1 MGGPGLAM
9 LGHQDAVAE
18 TAGCCKLLPPALMA
32 VLPLGAERLAWRKI
46 RKEDVNKDCDKE
58 V

>member
-1 MGGPGLAM
+1 M